1 MAKASLLLPAQ
12 ALCVLHCT
20 HAHKPHLSNAFTM
33 HAGPNTGGKTAAMKA
48 FGLAA
53 CMAKAGLLLPAQAPA
68 RLPCFSCVLADIGDE
83 QSLTANLST
92 FSGHIK
98 R

>member
-1 MAKASLLLPAQ
+1 
-12 ALCVLHCT
+12 
-20 HAHKPHLSNAFTM
+20 
-33 HAGPNTGGKTAAMKA
+33 MKA

-68 RLPCFSCVLADIGDE
+68 RLPAFSCVLADIGDE

-98 R
+98 RYARHSLLISCILKLKKASLL

>member
-1 MAKASLLLPAQ
+1 
-12 ALCVLHCT
+12 
-20 HAHKPHLSNAFTM
+20 
-33 HAGPNTGGKTAAMKA
+33 MKA

-98 R
+98 RCLWAARFWVILHGLCMLILIKTNEVGQIYGTQP

>member
-1 MAKASLLLPAQ
+1 MIMSNKQSSN
-12 ALCVLHCT
+12 
-20 HAHKPHLSNAFTM
+20 HKTKVNAFTFLCVVLF
-33 HAGPNTGGKTAAMKA
+33 AGPNTGGKTAAMKA

-53 CMAKAGLLLPAQAPA
+53 CMAKAGMLLPAQAPA
-68 RLPCFSCVLADIGDE
+68 RLPCFSCVLAEIGDE